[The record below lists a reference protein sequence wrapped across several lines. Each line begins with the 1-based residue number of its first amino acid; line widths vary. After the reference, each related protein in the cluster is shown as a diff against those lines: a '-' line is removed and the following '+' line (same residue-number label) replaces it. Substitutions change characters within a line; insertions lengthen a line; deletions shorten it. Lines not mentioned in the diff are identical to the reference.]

1 MGEAGC
7 THNRRTLRNL
17 WEVSIDVKAML
28 LCATLSIN
36 SKQNLLQGAKSGG
49 EEESAQAKNAAL
61 KAAGAIV
68 PTSFEGLEEAIK
80 STYDALVAEGTVTP
94 AQEVQPPVVP
104 EDLKSAIKAG
114 KVRAPTH
121 IVSTI
126 CDDRGMEN
134 EKIEKRSGRI
144 RKMLLVDPGFLH
156 EVHNGLRL

>member
-1 MGEAGC
+1 M
-7 THNRRTLRNL
+7 
-17 WEVSIDVKAML
+17 
-28 LCATLSIN
+28 
-36 SKQNLLQGAKSGG
+36 QGAKSGG

-61 KAAGAIV
+61 KGAGAIV

-80 STYDALVAEGTVTP
+80 STYNALVAEGTVTP

-126 CDDRGMEN
+126 CDDRGRVNEALTEN
-134 EKIEKRSGRI
+134 RER
-144 RKMLLVDPGFLH
+144 
-156 EVHNGLRL
+156 NGKTGCL